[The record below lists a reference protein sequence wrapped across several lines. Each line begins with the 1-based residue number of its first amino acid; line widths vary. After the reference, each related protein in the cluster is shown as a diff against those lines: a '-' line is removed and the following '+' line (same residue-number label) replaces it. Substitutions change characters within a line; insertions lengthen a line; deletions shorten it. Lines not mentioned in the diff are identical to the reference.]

1 MRSIQRTLALAFVG
15 TAWLVGSCRDGSN
28 NTPTAPNRLQTPEAP
43 RADVIPNLDP
53 FTYRAAIDPY
63 KILRLPDFMI
73 QERARTDI
81 VMQRSVLAPG
91 TGPWHRNTGPSFV
104 YVVQGQI
111 KLQVFSDKSG
121 CSYTQ
126 VRTAGEV
133 YFIEADQIYRAVVVS
148 SENVVLMVTR
158 FDVPVG
164 GAIQVPVSDP
174 GC

>member
-1 MRSIQRTLALAFVG
+1 
-15 TAWLVGSCRDGSN
+15 
-28 NTPTAPNRLQTPEAP
+28 
-43 RADVIPNLDP
+43 
-53 FTYRAAIDPY
+53 
-63 KILRLPDFMI
+63 MI

-91 TGPWHRNTGPSFV
+91 AGPWHRNTGPSFV
-104 YVVQGQI
+104 YVVQGQL
-111 KLQVFSDKSG
+111 KLQEFSDKSG

-126 VRTAGEV
+126 VRTPGEV
-133 YFIEADQIYRAVVVS
+133 YFIEADQIYRALVVS

-164 GAIQVPVSDP
+164 GAIQIPVSDP

>member
-1 MRSIQRTLALAFVG
+1 MRGIRETLALALACTAWFVG
-15 TAWLVGSCRDGSN
+15 GCRDGSN
-28 NTPTAPNRLQTPEAP
+28 DSPTALKRFETPDAP
-43 RADVIPNLDP
+43 RADVTPSLDA

-91 TGPWHRNTGPSFV
+91 NGPWHLNTGPSFV

-111 KLQVFSDKSG
+111 KLQQFSDKNG
-121 CSYTQ
+121 CSFTQ

-133 YFIEADQIYRAVVVS
+133 YFIEADQVYRAVVVS
-148 SENVVLMVTR
+148 RENVVLMVTR

-164 GAIQVPVSDP
+164 GAIQIPVSDP

>member
-1 MRSIQRTLALAFVG
+1 MRAIRRILASAVVG
-15 TAWLVGSCRDGSN
+15 TAWIVGSCRDGSN
-28 NTPTAPNRLQTPEAP
+28 NTPTAPNRFENPEAP
-43 RADVIPNLDP
+43 RADVIPSLDP

-91 TGPWHRNTGPSFV
+91 AGPWHRNTGPSFV

-111 KLQVFSDKSG
+111 KLQVFSDKGG
-121 CSYTQ
+121 CSYTPI
-126 VRTAGEV
+126 RTAGEV
-133 YFIEADQIYRAVVVS
+133 YFIEADQIYRALVVS

-164 GAIQVPVSDP
+164 GAIQIPVSDP